1 LRPRGG
7 PHPLR
12 QRYREKD
19 MRQVS
24 RIGFAAV
31 ALALAI
37 GFGTAGVVAQD
48 KEAQIKTR
56 RDTMKRQGAD
66 FKAIQDYVKGA
77 GDQAAA
83 EKAIA
88 DLETIAPKIV
98 DLFPPGTGL
107 DAFPGKTGAKP
118 AIWQEWDKFKA
129 IPPELLADEE
139 KLAAAIKTGD
149 KAAVGEQLGNT
160 GKNGCGACHTPYREK
175 LS

>member
-1 LRPRGG
+1 
-7 PHPLR
+7 
-12 QRYREKD
+12 

-24 RIGFAAV
+24 WIGLTAAAV
-31 ALALAI
+31 ALAV
-37 GFGTAGVVAQD
+37 GVGAVGVAAQD
-48 KEAQIKTR
+48 KLAQIQTR
-56 RDTMKRQGAD
+56 RETMKHQGAD

-88 DLETIAPKIV
+88 DLEAIAPKIV
-98 DLFPPGTGL
+98 TLFPPGTGL

-149 KAAVGEQLGNT
+149 KAAIGAQLANT
-160 GKNGCGACHTPYREK
+160 GKNGCSTCHTPYREK

>member
-1 LRPRGG
+1 
-7 PHPLR
+7 
-12 QRYREKD
+12 
-19 MRQVS
+19 MRQVRWS
-24 RIGFAAV
+24 GFAAAVV
-31 ALALAI
+31 ALAV
-37 GFGTAGVVAQD
+37 GYGVAGVAAQD
-48 KEAQIKTR
+48 KLAQIQTR
-56 RDTMKRQGAD
+56 RDTMKRQGKD

-77 GDQAAA
+77 GDKAAA

-88 DLETIAPKIV
+88 DLEAINSKIV
-98 DLFPPGTGL
+98 TLFPPGTGL

-129 IPPELLADEE
+129 IPPELLSDEE

-149 KAAVGEQLGNT
+149 KAAIGEQLANT